1 MEKGPKG
8 PGKID
13 LEAIAICVPRWSS
26 FSASCGDGDKQPE
39 AIPPRKID
47 LAAIAIRVPRSRYWR
62 DPAKVQATRKRNIAT
77 RQKQALELWKAKRR
91 ATWEPSRGGPGRW
104 YSRSLGDRLLCL
116 MERGEW
122 YSLRDLT
129 EALGVHRNSVKPW
142 LYGAGSRRR
151 VGLFQKGRYAG
162 FKGRL
167 DPWALMS
174 GVECEPEFLWRLT
187 QRGERARELA
197 LLLE

>member
-1 MEKGPKG
+1 MEKGPKV

-13 LEAIAICVPRWSS
+13 LAAIAMSVPRSWSCAES
-26 FSASCGDGDKQPE
+26 VEDTDQKPTVM
-39 AIPPRKID
+39 PPRKID
-47 LAAIAIRVPRSRYWR
+47 LAAIAISVPRSRYWR
-62 DPAKVQATRKRNIAT
+62 DPAKVQATRRRNRAA
-77 RQKQALELWKAKRR
+77 RQKQRLEAWKAKRR
-91 ATWEPSRGGPGRW
+91 ASWEPSRGGPARW
-104 YSRSLGDRLLCL
+104 YSRSLGDRLLCI
-116 MERGEW
+116 MEPGEW

-187 QRGERARELA
+187 QRGARARELA